1 MPNEIHTTTGDT
13 HAKRGVA
20 TGAYAS
26 RHEDR
31 KTLKFLTAGS
41 SGEAVAGAAAVV
53 LAILGLVGVLPLYMV
68 SIAAIC
74 IGAAMFQ
81 EGTAIA
87 SQFKELEEHINGS
100 DEKTKVAL
108 GGGMGFQVLGGIAG
122 IVLGILALVGVA
134 PGVLIS
140 VAAIAMGGALLLG
153 AGATERLDRLQTQW
167 SVRHHR
173 PQWMHDSILGASGL
187 QVLAGLGAVT
197 LGIIALS
204 GVAPMVLDLV
214 AMLTI
219 GGSVLLAGSAIAGEL
234 GVELKHA

>member
-1 MPNEIHTTTGDT
+1 MPQDVQVQPDERRTTWG
-13 HAKRGVA
+13 
-20 TGAYAS
+20 YAS
-26 RHEDR
+26 SERKATL
-31 KTLKFLTAGS
+31 KTLAAGS
-41 SGEAVAGAAAVV
+41 SGEAIAGGAAVI
-53 LAILGLVGVLPLYMV
+53 LAILGLVGVLPVYMV
-68 SIAAIC
+68 AIATICAGGGMFLEGSAIAAR
-74 IGAAMFQ
+74 
-81 EGTAIA
+81 
-87 SQFKELEEHINGS
+87 FKDLEEHLI
-100 DEKTKVAL
+100 ETKQTEIVL
-108 GGGMGFQVLGGIAG
+108 GGGMAFEVLGGVAG

>member
-122 IVLGILALVGVA
+122 IVLGILALIGVA
-134 PGVLIS
+134 TTVLVA
-140 VAAIAMGGALLLG
+140 VAAIVMGGSLLLG
-153 AGATERLDRLQTQW
+153 AGATERLDKARLQW
-167 SVRHHR
+167 ELPPEPKSRWIRDSVI
-173 PQWMHDSILGASGL
+173 DAAGL
-187 QVLAGLGAVT
+187 EVLAGLASVT

-204 GVAPMVLDLV
+204 GVFPIILVLV
-214 AMLTI
+214 AELSI
-219 GGSVLLAGSAIAGEL
+219 GGAVLLAGAAIATESAVAL
-234 GVELKHA
+234 QH